1 MKTARKPIKEQ
12 KIQPR
17 QVFLLE
23 NLIRNLVLEAS
34 IDQLKTQF
42 VNSGKLT
49 QDVFDDIVKASG
61 NKGAYATWLASR
73 VDSKALKA
81 EDVYKYE
88 RYLKIFSQYKNRFPE
103 KDLFKYKT
111 SRDIANFN
119 RTATDIIDKLASSS
133 GSGKEGNKK
142 NYVSIKGIADLKAV
156 GINFIGKVDGFQVFE
171 IPKSLKSNQEAWK
184 AYRNILGR
192 CSGREAGEDIEL
204 CTVGAFK
211 NWESFL
217 TKDDMY
223 VFFNMG
229 DAQSPYQF
237 HYADNMFMDKN
248 DDPII

>member
-1 MKTARKPIKEQ
+1 MKTTLKLIKEQ

-17 QVFLLE
+17 QVLLLE
-23 NLIRNLVLEAS
+23 NLIRKLVLEAS

-42 VNSGKLT
+42 VDSGKLT

-88 RYLKIFSQYKNRFPE
+88 RYFKIFSQYQNRFPE

-111 SRDIANFN
+111 SQDIANFN
-119 RTATDIIDKLASSS
+119 RTATDIIDKLASSDS
-133 GSGKEGNKK
+133 GEEENKE

-156 GINFIGKVDGFQVFE
+156 GIDFIGKVDGFQVFE

-184 AYRNILGR
+184 TYRNILGR
-192 CSGREAGEDIEL
+192 CKGREAGEDIGI
-204 CTVGAFK
+204 CTVANFDHWK
-211 NWESFL
+211 TYLSR
-217 TKDDMY
+217 DDMY
-223 VFFNMG
+223 LFFNMG
-229 DAQSPYQF
+229 DPKSPYQF

-248 DDPII
+248 DNSII